1 MTNNIQTEVSITR
14 RSAELFIQANR
25 EIEKRLGKA
34 PGAEVLMALV
44 LEKEN
49 PMEFVEDY
57 CDILLQKAGSPPSET
72 QTNNTP

>member
-14 RSAELFIQANR
+14 RSVELFIQANH

-57 CDILLQKAGSPPSET
+57 CDILLQKAGSSSHET